1 VATAQSLLTNLAA
14 HQQRVGR
21 LIQRGDTA
29 AALPGLGDIV
39 AGWQTLQ
46 RLAAALPQTATA
58 PHTAALTSHL
68 TTLATAL
75 KTGDWCAL
83 SDTLIYDL
91 DADAKH
97 WGELLAGG

>member
-1 VATAQSLLTNLAA
+1 M
-14 HQQRVGR
+14 
-21 LIQRGDTA
+21 IQRGDTA

-46 RLAAALPQTATA
+46 RLATALPQTATA

-91 DADAKH
+91 ETDAKR
-97 WGELLAGG
+97 WGELLESA